1 MKMELRSCNGK
12 CWFSFRAKFIFKCW
26 LVVDTP
32 RYAQVQNG
40 LEITNVNASLDE
52 GTFIC
57 NVFKLGSSQ
66 FKLINIDVRVTGMLN
81 NERVNF
87 HFILNH
93 SDIKIF
99 ALKNHKLFVMNLKLD
114 LSMLYFTVPPKI
126 TTPPSAGQAVVGEQ
140 YRFECLATGK
150 PPPEYLWFK
159 VN

>member
-1 MKMELRSCNGK
+1 M
-12 CWFSFRAKFIFKCW
+12 
-26 LVVDTP
+26 
-32 RYAQVQNG
+32 QNG

-87 HFILNH
+87 HFILHH

-99 ALKNHKLFVMNLKLD
+99 ALKNHKLFVINLKLD